1 LLARKLE
8 KLLSGASMRSGVGP
22 ISLVVLQS
30 TGFCNI
36 NCAYCYLPDR
46 DKARQSMGLLTVER
60 AARLIFESGLLK
72 DRLDIVWHAG
82 EPLTLP
88 PAYYAAAIDIIEAAR
103 PAGLAV
109 HYGFQTNGTLID
121 DAWID
126 LFEQHAVSVGISLDG
141 PCDLHDHNRKFRNGA
156 GSHERVVGGIA
167 KLKARGYPFH
177 FIGVVTADSLPR
189 AAELVRYY
197 WSFRPTE
204 IGFNI
209 DELEGQN
216 RRSSMIRVDTATF
229 ERFIRDVL
237 CEAACQDDPRVAI
250 REFQR
255 TMSALVS
262 ATPEDN
268 DQVVP
273 LRIVNIAWN
282 GDIST
287 FSPELLALDAAERQR
302 FLFGNVHRCA
312 ALSDILDDGRFLGTY
327 DEIQRGVQRC
337 ASECEYFQYCGG
349 GAPVNKLS
357 ETGALDATE
366 TNFCR
371 LTKKAWVNAS
381 LSFADTP
388 GSCFELTPG
397 IGSVQ

>member
-1 LLARKLE
+1 
-8 KLLSGASMRSGVGP
+8 MRPGVGP

-36 NCAYCYLPDR
+36 DCAYCYLPDR
-46 DKARQSMGLLTVER
+46 GNARQTMGLSTVAR

-88 PAYYAAAIDIIEAAR
+88 PAYYAEAIKLIEAAR
-103 PAGLAV
+103 LARVAV

-126 LFEQHAVSVGISLDG
+126 LFERHAISVGVSLDG
-141 PCDLHDHNRKFRNGA
+141 PRDLHNRYRKYRNGA
-156 GSHERVVGGIA
+156 GSHDRVVAGIA
-167 KLKARGYPFH
+167 KLQARGYPFH

-189 AAELVRYY
+189 AAELLRYY
-197 WSFRPTE
+197 WIFRPT
-204 IGFNI
+204 GLGLNI
-209 DELEGQN
+209 DELEAQN
-216 RRSSMIRVDTATF
+216 RRSSMGRVDTAVF
-229 ERFIRDVL
+229 ERFIAEL
-237 CEAACQDDPRVAI
+237 LHEAARQDDPGVAI

-255 TMSALVS
+255 TMSALIS
-262 ATPEDN
+262 GTPEDN

-273 LRIVNIAWN
+273 LRMVNIAFN

-287 FSPELLALDAAERQR
+287 FSPELLALDAAERRR
-302 FLFGNVHRCA
+302 FLFGNVHHCA
-312 ALSDILDDGRFLGTY
+312 ALSDILEDERFLAAY
-327 DEIQRGVQRC
+327 DEIRRGVDRC
-337 ASECEYFQYCGG
+337 ESECEYFQFCGG

-366 TNFCR
+366 TDFCR
-371 LTKKAWVNAS
+371 LTKKAWVNAC
-381 LSFADTP
+381 LRFTDMP
-388 GSCFELTPG
+388 GSGFELRPAM
-397 IGSVQ
+397 